1 MNRIR
6 RKYDLG
12 IFENSAHIALI
23 LRRFCSLCIT
33 LANLCSYLGHFH
45 SIQVDKKM
53 VNMCQMSV
61 KMGMCH
67 VKCEKNKPTKMYA
80 AAVKDPPILQYSEVY
95 TRVLQNVL
103 SLGSD
108 YFSATFYQTYFY
120 YKSSKYSPLTEKH
133 FCNLYTCTQSRKADR
148 DTDK

>member
-67 VKCEKNKPTKMYA
+67 VK
-80 AAVKDPPILQYSEVY
+80 
-95 TRVLQNVL
+95 
-103 SLGSD
+103 
-108 YFSATFYQTYFY
+108 
-120 YKSSKYSPLTEKH
+120 
-133 FCNLYTCTQSRKADR
+133 
-148 DTDK
+148 